1 MMRQEEKRSVAR
13 PSLEHFDIVR
23 RSLLSMEGLGSFTFD
38 VEILTV
44 GENDESLKL
53 TKDSTP
59 NVDV

>member
-1 MMRQEEKRSVAR
+1 
-13 PSLEHFDIVR
+13 
-23 RSLLSMEGLGSFTFD
+23 MEGLGSFTFD

-44 GENDESLKL
+44 GEKDESLKL